1 MTDMDARLQGRRN
14 VRLAGA
20 LVAVVVGMVGLA
32 FAAVPLYDLF
42 CRVTGYGGTTRQAD
56 AASERVIEREVV
68 VRFDANVRGLP
79 WSFGAEEGGVRLK
92 VGETGHAV
100 FVAENRS
107 DRPTSGT
114 AIFNVSPFAAGQY
127 FNKIECFCFTE
138 QRLEPGER
146 IEMPVQFFLDPA
158 MDGDVELRSVRTV
171 TLSYTF
177 YPDHDAGQPV
187 AAAEGDEAGKSM

>member
-1 MTDMDARLQGRRN
+1 M
-14 VRLAGA
+14 
-20 LVAVVVGMVGLA
+20 LVAVAAGMVGMA

-42 CRVTGYGGTTRQAD
+42 CRVTGYGGTTRQAE

-68 VRFDANVRGLP
+68 VRFDANVVGLP
-79 WSFGAEEGGVRLK
+79 WSFRAEESGVRLK
-92 VGETGHAV
+92 VGETGRAI

-107 DRPTSGT
+107 DRPTTGT
-114 AIFNVSPFAAGQY
+114 AVFNVSPFAAGAY

-146 IEMPVQFFLDPA
+146 VEMPVEFFLDPA
-158 MDGDVELRSVRTV
+158 MDGDVELRSVRTI

-177 YPDHDAGQPV
+177 FPDRDAGQPV